1 MNKPSRRDRMRPLEY
16 VGLSGVASLIA
27 GAIVLMVT
35 RDPLFAALASGIVF
49 VVVIIGI
56 AMLVLAM
63 NPNKKAEGEWEKPET
78 GND

>member
-1 MNKPSRRDRMRPLEY
+1 MRPLEY
-16 VGLSGVASLIA
+16 VGLSGVTSLFA
-27 GAIVLMVT
+27 GAILLMVT
-35 RDPLFAALASGIVF
+35 RDPLLAALGSGIVF